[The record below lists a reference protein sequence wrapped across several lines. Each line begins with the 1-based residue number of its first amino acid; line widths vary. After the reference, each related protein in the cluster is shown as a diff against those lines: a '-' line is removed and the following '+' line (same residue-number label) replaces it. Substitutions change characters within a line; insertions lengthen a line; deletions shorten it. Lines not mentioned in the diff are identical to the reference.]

1 MRKMED
7 VITVLFELPK
17 YLEQGLKSGEYI
29 RYGGV
34 IRSASN
40 GSIVQ
45 HLVETG
51 IAESKNQMVPAIL
64 SSQGLVIGM
73 GAVSIGV
80 TMVGMYILAK
90 RIKQAEEK
98 IIEAIS
104 KLDEKIDIISL
115 QKHAEY
121 RAILYKAFDLAKTAE
136 LTKGNAFRE
145 KTFLD
150 ARNAF
155 VEAKNV
161 YANLADAFEQR
172 GNLTTQYGLHGEYTQ
187 ASLAAAMGEYRCNML
202 LGEDILAEMNL
213 VKLKSEIGNRREV
226 FINHFRKD
234 VVRSCLPYDEIP
246 NINFRE
252 KLLSEMLARL
262 ETLPLQIKFL
272 KERGYSIEKF
282 EQDVIKRD
290 EVPPVI
296 FLPVAS

>member
-1 MRKMED
+1 MD
-7 VITVLFELPK
+7 NVLTVLFELPK
-17 YLEQGLKSGEYI
+17 YVEQGLKSGEYI
-29 RYGGV
+29 RHGGV
-34 IRSASN
+34 IRLASD
-40 GSIVQ
+40 GTIVQ

-51 IAESKNQMVPAIL
+51 IVESKNQMVPAIL

-98 IIEAIS
+98 IIDAIS

-136 LTKGNAFRE
+136 VTKGNAFRE

-172 GNLTTQYGLHGEYTQ
+172 GNLTMQYGLHGEYIQ

-202 LGEDILAEMNL
+202 LGEDVLAEMNL
-213 VKLKSEIGNRREV
+213 VKLKSEIGERREV

-246 NINFRE
+246 NINSRE

-272 KERGYSIEKF
+272 KEHGYSVERF
-282 EQDVIKRD
+282 EQEVIKR
-290 EVPPVI
+290 EEIPPLI
-296 FLPVAS
+296 FLPVES